1 MLELV
6 GFALFVGFVLI
17 FFVKKT
23 TTNVAMEEAA
33 GDMKDDKDIEVL
45 RTISPE
51 SFEKMIIEIL
61 DDLGMQIIETN
72 WVNNREIDI
81 LANNPIEIV
90 GGNYIVH
97 GILVPEGEYVSSI
110 RVIGLSDTVR
120 AEAALKGIL
129 ITTGFFAE
137 EVQKYS
143 EGAPMELINVNKLKD
158 ILVSRGL
165 QTWPAN

>member
-1 MLELV
+1 V
-6 GFALFVGFVLI
+6 AL
-17 FFVKKT
+17 
-23 TTNVAMEEAA
+23 EEAA
-33 GDMKDDKDIEVL
+33 GEMENDKDIQVL
-45 RTISPE
+45 RSISPE
-51 SFEKMIIEIL
+51 SFEKMIGNIL
-61 DDLGMQIIETN
+61 DDLGMQILETN

-97 GILVPEGEYVSSI
+97 GILVPEDEYVSSI

-129 ITTGFFAE
+129 ITTGYFSE

-143 EGAPMELINVNKLKD
+143 EGAPMELINVNRLKE

-165 QTWPAN
+165 EN

>member
-6 GFALFVGFVLI
+6 VFALFVGFVLI
-17 FFVKKT
+17 FFVKRT
-23 TTNVAMEEAA
+23 TTNVALEEAA
-33 GDMKDDKDIEVL
+33 GEMSNDKDIQVL
-45 RTISPE
+45 RSISPE
-51 SFEKMIIEIL
+51 SFEKMIREML
-61 DDLGMQIIETN
+61 DDLGMQVLETN

-81 LANNPIEIV
+81 LANNPIEII
-90 GGNYIVH
+90 GGNYIIH

-129 ITTGFFAE
+129 ITTGYFSE

-143 EGAPMELINVNKLKD
+143 EGAPMELINVNRLKE

-165 QTWPAN
+165 HN

>member
-6 GFALFVGFVLI
+6 VFALFVGFVLI
-17 FFVKKT
+17 FFVKRT
-23 TTNVAMEEAA
+23 TTNVALEEAA
-33 GDMKDDKDIEVL
+33 GKMENDKDIQVL
-45 RTISPE
+45 RSISSE
-51 SFEKMIIEIL
+51 SFEKMIREIL
-61 DDLGMQIIETN
+61 DDLGMQVLETN

-129 ITTGFFAE
+129 ITTGYFSE

-143 EGAPMELINVNKLKD
+143 EGAPMELINVNRLKE

-165 QTWPAN
+165 HN